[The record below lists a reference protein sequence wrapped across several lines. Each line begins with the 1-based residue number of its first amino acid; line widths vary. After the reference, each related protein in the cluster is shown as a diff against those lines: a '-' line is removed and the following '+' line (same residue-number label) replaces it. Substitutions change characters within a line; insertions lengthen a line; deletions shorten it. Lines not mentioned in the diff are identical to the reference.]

1 MPKFP
6 RERRLRKQREFDAVY
21 GSGVYAADHL
31 LVINGMPRDD
41 QQLRLGLSVSRKVGN
56 AVQRNRW
63 KRLIRD
69 AFRCCTPQLPVG
81 WDIVVRPKKGAEP
94 DRSQIEK
101 SLLNLTR
108 RLRARR
114 GPSSS

>member
-6 RERRLRKQREFDAVY
+6 RQRRLRKQREFDAVY
-21 GSGVYAADHL
+21 DSGVYAADQV
-31 LVINGMPRDD
+31 LVINGLARDD

-56 AVQRNRW
+56 AVVRNRW

-69 AFRCCTPQLPVG
+69 AFRCCTPQLPEG

-94 DRSQIEK
+94 NRSQIEK
-101 SLLNLTR
+101 SLLNLAKR
-108 RLRARR
+108 WRARR
-114 GPSSS
+114 GPKPE